1 MIHEFKEII
10 NQTILNQQKGLKNVL
25 ASVVHLEGSS
35 YRKPGVRM
43 LISEDLTSVGAV
55 SGGCVEKEIIQRS
68 KPVFVD
74 EKPKI
79 ITYDGR
85 YRLGCEGILYIL
97 IEPFF
102 VDDDFLK
109 EFSKATT
116 KRETLKIESHYTK
129 QDEAFGNFG
138 SVISFQN
145 NKQFSFSD
153 AFYSQNKDDTHVFT
167 QILQPAFKL
176 IIIGGEHDAVKLC
189 KIASNLGWEVAIIT
203 SVKDSK
209 QISDFPG
216 ANSVIGNSPETIQF
230 SDIEENT
237 AIVIMNHSYV
247 QDLKYLVKLAEYKP
261 KYIGIL
267 GAPNRRE
274 RLFNELFEFVPDI
287 SDDFLE
293 CIYTP
298 AGLHI
303 GAQTPEEIAVS
314 IVAEI
319 LAVIR
324 KKEPFSLRK
333 INGKIHSS

>member
-1 MIHEFKEII
+1 MIHELKDII
-10 NQTILNQQKGLKNVL
+10 HQAVINQQKGLKNVL

-43 LISEDLTSVGAV
+43 LISEDLNSVGAV

-68 KPVFVD
+68 KSVFAD
-74 EKPKI
+74 NTPKV

-102 VDDDFLK
+102 VSDAFLVEFK
-109 EFSKATT
+109 ESILN
-116 KRETLKIESHYTK
+116 REQLNIDSFFIKK
-129 QDEAFGNFG
+129 DEIFGNFG
-138 SVISFQN
+138 SVITFKN
-145 NKQFSFSD
+145 NKQFTFSKSFISD
-153 AFYSQNKDDTHVFT
+153 DKNKIFT

-189 KIASNLGWEVAIIT
+189 KIAANLGWEIDVIT
-203 SVKDSK
+203 SAKESK
-209 QISDFPG
+209 RLSDFPG
-216 ANSVIGNSPETIQF
+216 ANSVVGNSPETIEF
-230 SDIEENT
+230 SNISENT

-247 QDLKYLVKLAEYKP
+247 QDLKYVVKLSEYNP

-267 GAPNRRE
+267 GAPKRRE

-287 SDDFLE
+287 TDEFLE
-293 CIYTP
+293 NIYTP

-303 GAQTPEEIAVS
+303 GAKTPEEIAVS
-314 IVAEI
+314 IIAEI
-319 LAVIR
+319 LSVIR
-324 KKEPFSLRK
+324 QKEPFSLRK

>member
-10 NQTILNQQKGLKNVL
+10 FQAVINQKKGLKNVL
-25 ASVVHLEGSS
+25 ATVVHLDGSS

-43 LISEDLTSVGAV
+43 LISEDLNSVGAV
-55 SGGCVEKEIIQRS
+55 SGGCVEKEIIHRS
-68 KPVFVD
+68 KSVFSD
-74 EKPKI
+74 NKPKI

-85 YRLGCEGILYIL
+85 YKLGCEGVLYIL
-97 IEPFF
+97 IEPFLVSDEF
-102 VDDDFLK
+102 INT
-109 EFSKATT
+109 FSKAT
-116 KRETLKIESHYTK
+116 KNRETIKIESNFTK
-129 QDEAFGNFG
+129 ENEAFGDFG
-138 SVISFQN
+138 SIITFE
-145 NKQFSFSD
+145 NKEQFKFSNSYKNEKD
-153 AFYSQNKDDTHVFT
+153 LAIYS
-167 QILQPAFKL
+167 QILQPSFKL

-189 KIASNLGWEVAIIT
+189 KVASNLGWEIDVIT

-216 ANSVIGNSPETIQF
+216 ANSVIGNASETIQF
-230 SDIEENT
+230 KNIEENT

-247 QDLKYLVKLAEYKP
+247 QDLKYAVKLSEYKP

-293 CIYTP
+293 TIYTP

-303 GAQTPEEIAVS
+303 GAQTPEEIAIS

-319 LAVIR
+319 LSVIR

-333 INGKIHSS
+333 LNGKIHN